1 MKNKRFVVIIIV
13 VIIVTIGLYFLL
25 RHEVFKKNNGV
36 KNSIASS
43 EIQVPVLIY
52 HHFYSDA
59 DKEKY
64 EPNKDY
70 SVKISSFESQMKY
83 LYDNGYKSLTG
94 EQMLCWKNKQ
104 CEIDKKSF
112 LIAIDDGQKSVLVYA
127 KPILEKYGFTAISF
141 IISSRMKETSEEYD
155 ASIYQYISK
164 DELKQNGPI
173 EWGSHS
179 HQMHEM
185 IGDQKKLY
193 TMSYSQILEDVKIS
207 KELLNTKYFAYPF
220 NTYNHDFINALKE
233 AGYEL
238 AFRGQSRKTT
248 QSENRYM
255 ISRIFVSD
263 DMNHFK
269 EIFETDK
276 YNQEVKQ

>member
-1 MKNKRFVVIIIV
+1 MNNKRLAIIIIA
-13 VIIVTIGLYFLL
+13 VIIVIIGLYFLL
-25 RHEVFKKNNGV
+25 RRDGSKRNNEVKD
-36 KNSIASS
+36 SIASS

-52 HHFYSDA
+52 HHFYSDD

-64 EPNKDY
+64 EPNKNY

-94 EQMLCWKNKQ
+94 EQMLCWKNKK

-112 LIAIDDGQKSVLVYA
+112 LITIDDGQKSVLVYA
-127 KPILEKYGFTAISF
+127 KPILEKYGFSAISF

-164 DELKQNGPI
+164 DELKQNGSI

-185 IGDQKKLY
+185 IGNQKKLY
-193 TMSYSQILEDVKIS
+193 NMSYNQILEDVKMS

-220 NTYNHDFINALKE
+220 NTYNHDFTNALRE

-248 QSENRYM
+248 QSENCYM

-263 DMNHFK
+263 DMSHFK
-269 EIFETDK
+269 EIFETNK
-276 YNQEVKQ
+276 YDQEVN